1 MSSVPTRLRRHHVR
15 FVEIRTKKVD
25 LSLQGISP
33 FGKAEYIQVIKDIVN
48 INKFL

>member
-1 MSSVPTRLRRHHVR
+1 MSCVPARLRRHHVC
-15 FVEIRTKKVD
+15 FVEIWKKKVD

-33 FGKAEYIQVIKDIVN
+33 FGKAEYIQVIKDIFN